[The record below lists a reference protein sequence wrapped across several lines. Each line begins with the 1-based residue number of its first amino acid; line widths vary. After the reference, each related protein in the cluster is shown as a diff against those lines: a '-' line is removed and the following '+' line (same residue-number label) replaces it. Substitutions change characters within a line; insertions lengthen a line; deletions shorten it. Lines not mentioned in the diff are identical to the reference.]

1 VRHYDGKVVPAKDP
15 MGRTQY
21 WYTVVPV
28 EGTEE
33 NSDRRAIEDGYVSIT
48 PLRLDLTDYDQLEK
62 VRQLESWKKLRFA

>member
-1 VRHYDGKVVPAKDP
+1 
-15 MGRTQY
+15 
-21 WYTVVPV
+21 VVPV